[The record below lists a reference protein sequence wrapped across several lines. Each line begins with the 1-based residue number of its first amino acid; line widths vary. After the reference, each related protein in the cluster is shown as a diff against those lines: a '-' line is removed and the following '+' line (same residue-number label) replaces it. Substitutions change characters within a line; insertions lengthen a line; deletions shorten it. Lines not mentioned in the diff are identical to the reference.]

1 MSPSTRTLLGGPT
14 SPPTR
19 AVSQIV
25 EHNWL
30 ISRPPERFAHV
41 GADISCATCHE
52 HCRLNHLAQC
62 YNPNLTGATNEPRG
76 DTQRRSFSESSIS
89 LTQDLLSSMY
99 ARHARHL
106 LLCYYAV
113 PPIHVRKPQLYRKS
127 SS

>member
-1 MSPSTRTLLGGPT
+1 MNDGFGCVGSKDLIESSSVENVTLYEGAPLHRP
-14 SPPTR
+14 R
-19 AVSQIV
+19 VAVSQIV

-89 LTQDLLSSMY
+89 LTQDL
-99 ARHARHL
+99 
-106 LLCYYAV
+106 
-113 PPIHVRKPQLYRKS
+113 
-127 SS
+127 